1 MTITSILSIA
11 EIFLTS
17 FIFQKP
23 EANRG
28 GDYHI
33 EFEKIDNRVEVYMG
47 DSLIYDSGIIR
58 KNPKNLQ
65 IWVDIDDSLLEYSN
79 ELTIKLFNAMEGV
92 PDGADIHWEVKYSI
106 FEGEEVIYWEWYD
119 SNDGKSG
126 IVMEETYILE

>member
-1 MTITSILSIA
+1 MTVTSLLNIAAFFLSSLA
-11 EIFLTS
+11 
-17 FIFQKP
+17 FQTADKKR
-23 EANRG
+23 N

-58 KNPKNLQ
+58 KNPKNMQ

-126 IVMEETYILE
+126 IVLEETYILE